1 MIQTIREHEV
11 ATLRPRAMG
20 ASSPAVSND
29 NSYRIRGIVL
39 YRRFGIVVD
48 PPIRVAPEGRHEVRM
63 PPISQLSGRERD
75 VVAQVLLGK
84 SNKQIAQALGIS
96 PRTVEFHLRNIFTKY
111 LVGSRIELILRLGS
125 APGDSPRVEPGLSPV
140 ENASMNP
147 DDKRQPHPSP
157 ERASSSALVGARS
170 HPGAAVRSRQ
180 TFMIGHAV
188 LWAAAIIATALL
200 GGRSE
205 LTTFILPALAIGA
218 LYVVGPRAP
227 STTA

>member
-1 MIQTIREHEV
+1 
-11 ATLRPRAMG
+11 
-20 ASSPAVSND
+20 
-29 NSYRIRGIVL
+29 
-39 YRRFGIVVD
+39 
-48 PPIRVAPEGRHEVRM
+48 M
-63 PPISQLSGRERD
+63 PPISQLSDRERD

-96 PRTVEFHLRNIFTKY
+96 PRTVEFHLRNIFAKH
-111 LVGSRIELILRLGS
+111 LVGSRIELILRLGG
-125 APGDSPRVEPGLSPV
+125 APSDSPRGDPGPSRV
-140 ENASMNP
+140 ENASTNH
-147 DDKRQPHPSP
+147 DDTRQPDPLR
-157 ERASSSALVGARS
+157 ERVTTSATVGARS
-170 HPGAAVRSRQ
+170 DPGAVMTSRQ

-218 LYVVGPRAP
+218 LYVVGPRDP